1 MSQFQVVAE
10 TSENTVIT
18 EYTPEK
24 RRSTSYQSEAELEK
38 ECIRMLCE
46 EGYEYLSIHEEKDLV
61 ANLRKQL
68 EALNQ
73 YHFSD
78 REWDDFFHHVLA
90 NPNEHAKEKT
100 EKIQEDNVQIL
111 KRDDGST
118 KNITLIDKKQIH
130 NNRLQVIHQYENGKE
145 NGASYDNRYDVTI
158 LVNGLPLVH
167 LELKRRGGEDPR
179 GIQSDQSVSEGF
191 VLGRGRALRV
201 CTDFRDFQWDEYEVL
216 FEQYALQCGEGE

>member
-68 EALNQ
+68 EVLNQ

-90 NPNEHAKEKT
+90 NPNEHVKEKT
-100 EKIQEDNVQIL
+100 EKIQEDNVQVL

-158 LVNGLPLVH
+158 
-167 LELKRRGGEDPR
+167 
-179 GIQSDQSVSEGF
+179 
-191 VLGRGRALRV
+191 
-201 CTDFRDFQWDEYEVL
+201 
-216 FEQYALQCGEGE
+216 

>member
-68 EALNQ
+68 ETLNQ

-100 EKIQEDNVQIL
+100 EKIQEDNVQVL

-167 LELKRRGGEDPR
+167 LELKRRGVKIREAFNQINRYQRDSFWAGAGLYEYVQ
-179 GIQSDQSVSEGF
+179 IF
-191 VLGRGRALRV
+191 VIRIYLFLGG
-201 CTDFRDFQWDEYEVL
+201 CE
-216 FEQYALQCGEGE
+216 